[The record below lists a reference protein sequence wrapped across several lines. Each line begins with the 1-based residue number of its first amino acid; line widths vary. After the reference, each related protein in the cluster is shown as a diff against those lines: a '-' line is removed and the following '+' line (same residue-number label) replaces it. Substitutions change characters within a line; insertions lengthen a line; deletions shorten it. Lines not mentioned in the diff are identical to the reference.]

1 MSNNDNKKDMKKVV
15 ERQQEIVERQ
25 ERIERNKERIER
37 NKERIERNKDLIR
50 LGRQERIERIDD
62 LIRLLNNKTTRFS
75 PECVVL
81 LHCLKETVDK
91 ELARRR
97 RRITN

>member
-25 ERIERNKERIER
+25 ERIER

>member
-1 MSNNDNKKDMKKVV
+1 MSNNDNKKDVKEVV

-25 ERIERNKERIER
+25 
-37 NKERIERNKDLIR
+37 ERIERNKDLIR